1 MIDGGL
7 HHHALRGEPEAVVDE
22 LRIARHHFVLEM
34 GDLTVEADRLDGA
47 MRAHHDRSTGR
58 LVCAAAL
65 HPDEAVL
72 DDVETAD
79 AVLAAEAIQFGQHF
93 GWRHGLAVDGNDVAR
108 FVGELDV
115 GRRVGSGLWR
125 DRPAPHLFWRFGVGI
140 FERTTLKADVQ
151 EVRVHREWRLLAA
164 LHLDRNLVFGGIGHE
179 RLARTEF
186 PLTPWCDDLDVW
198 LERIRAKFE
207 ADLVV
212 ALAGRTVTDRVR
224 VLLDGDFDET
234 LRDEWTGDRGTE

>member
-22 LRIARHHFVLEM
+22 LRIARHQLVLEVSNF
-34 GDLTVEADRLDGA
+34 TIETDRLDGT
-47 MRAHHDRSTGR
+47 MSAHHDRSAGR
-58 LVCAAAL
+58 LVSAAAL
-65 HPDEAVL
+65 HSNEAVL

-79 AVLAAEAIQFGQHF
+79 AVVAAETVQLGEHLS
-93 GWRHGLAVDGNDVAR
+93 WRHRLAVDGNDVAR

-151 EVRVHREWRLLAA
+151 EVRVHREWRLLAS
-164 LHLDRNLVFGGIGHE
+164 LHLDWNLVFGGIGHE

-186 PLTPWCDDLDVW
+186 PFAPWCHDLDVG
-198 LERIRAKFE
+198 LQRIRAELE
-207 ADLVV
+207 AHLIV
-212 ALAGRTVTDRVR
+212 ALSSRSVADRVG
-224 VLLDGDFDET
+224 VLFDGDFDET